1 MPLAWGPFLTVLRF
15 IRLAGSARQA
25 SLGDLV
31 AVLLLAVIGTAAAA
45 LPTAILA
52 LVWLAG
58 ALTIAVAALRMAG
71 YHAGSAAVL
80 RDGWQPILLGLCI
93 SSIAGFFLG
102 SGLDSLEG
110 GFATLLPLINGVGT
124 TAWRFGATRLGRSS
138 ETGRNSGGTDTQV
151 ATLAASTRAGTR
163 PLFTSAKR
171 PTRPSWRRRR
181 PRCSP

>member
-1 MPLAWGPFLTVLRF
+1 MPLALTPFLTTLHYIRF
-15 IRLAGSARQA
+15 NRSAWQA

-45 LPTAILA
+45 LPTALLA

-58 ALTIAVAALRMAG
+58 ALTIAVVALRMAD
-71 YHAGSAAVL
+71 YHAGTAAVL
-80 RDGWQPILLGLCI
+80 HDGWQPILLGLCI

-124 TAWRFGATRLGRSS
+124 TA
-138 ETGRNSGGTDTQV
+138 QH
-151 ATLAASTRAGTR
+151 
-163 PLFTSAKR
+163 
-171 PTRPSWRRRR
+171 
-181 PRCSP
+181 